1 MGPGCSK
8 EAGTQAKNLGATHV
22 LLVTDKVIAKLGMVD
37 QIRGHLQAAGLK
49 VTVFDGV
56 EPDPTD
62 KNVHAGAE
70 LYKRSGCD
78 ALVSLGGGSVHDCAK
93 GIGVVVTSGGN
104 ILEYA
109 GPDRLK
115 RKIPPMVAI
124 NTTAGTG
131 SEATRAAVITN
142 SETHVK
148 TPIVDARCVPSV
160 AINDPRLMAG
170 MPPALTAATGM
181 DAMSHAVESYV
192 STVATPLSDAC
203 GMQAIKLVSR
213 WLRLAVGNGANLE
226 ARDKM
231 AYAQFL
237 AGLAFTNGRLGCTH
251 SIAHQL
257 GGRYGIPHGVGCGV
271 MLPYVCDYNLIAA
284 PERFAEI
291 AAAMGENIEG
301 LTVMEAA
308 AKAPAAIRKLNQDIG
323 LPANLAELGVK
334 EADLELLAQ
343 NAMNDGTR
351 TTNPR
356 QPVTFES
363 MLFIVRSA
371 LATPLVKATGV

>member
-1 MGPGCSK
+1 
-8 EAGTQAKNLGATHV
+8 
-22 LLVTDKVIAKLGMVD
+22 
-37 QIRGHLQAAGLK
+37 
-49 VTVFDGV
+49 
-56 EPDPTD
+56 
-62 KNVHAGAE
+62 
-70 LYKRSGCD
+70 
-78 ALVSLGGGSVHDCAK
+78 
-93 GIGVVVTSGGN
+93 
-104 ILEYA
+104 
-109 GPDRLK
+109 
-115 RKIPPMVAI
+115 
-124 NTTAGTG
+124 
-131 SEATRAAVITN
+131 
-142 SETHVK
+142 
-148 TPIVDARCVPSV
+148 
-160 AINDPRLMAG
+160 
-170 MPPALTAATGM
+170 
-181 DAMSHAVESYV
+181 
-192 STVATPLSDAC
+192 
-203 GMQAIKLVSR
+203 
-213 WLRLAVGNGANLE
+213 
-226 ARDKM
+226 
-231 AYAQFL
+231 
-237 AGLAFTNGRLGCTH
+237 
-251 SIAHQL
+251 
-257 GGRYGIPHGVGCGV
+257 

>member
-1 MGPGCSK
+1 
-8 EAGTQAKNLGATHV
+8 
-22 LLVTDKVIAKLGMVD
+22 
-37 QIRGHLQAAGLK
+37 
-49 VTVFDGV
+49 
-56 EPDPTD
+56 
-62 KNVHAGAE
+62 
-70 LYKRSGCD
+70 
-78 ALVSLGGGSVHDCAK
+78 
-93 GIGVVVTSGGN
+93 
-104 ILEYA
+104 
-109 GPDRLK
+109 
-115 RKIPPMVAI
+115 
-124 NTTAGTG
+124 
-131 SEATRAAVITN
+131 
-142 SETHVK
+142 
-148 TPIVDARCVPSV
+148 
-160 AINDPRLMAG
+160 INDPRLMAG

-308 AKAPAAIRKLNQDIG
+308 AKAPTAIRKLNQDIG